1 MFLHTSEIF
10 DKYKKM
16 TFSFESLENPQKI
29 RHLEPKCQITE
40 NKKNMAFDNTRL
52 IKEGEHVPLKC
63 RFRV

>member
-1 MFLHTSEIF
+1 
-10 DKYKKM
+10 M